1 VTGTIAPQ
9 VAGQGSSPAE
19 GPASPR
25 LTVVIVSYECRE
37 LLRSCLESLA
47 TQAAEVDA
55 HVVVVDN
62 ASSDGTVEMVRA
74 SFPWVTLV
82 ANPHNDGFG
91 RACNIALRQVETG
104 HVLLLNPD
112 TVLPEHGLA
121 TALQALDE
129 RPSVGILGVRLVQLD
144 GAVDHA
150 SRRQIPTP
158 ASSLAYLLKLRRAGS
173 RTAYTDPTAF
183 DTEGVV
189 GAVNG
194 AFMLMRDQ
202 AFREVGGFDED
213 FWMYGEDLD
222 LCLRTTQAG
231 WDVHYWPGLEVVHV
245 KGGSSG
251 RARTF
256 RVNQAFHHAMWLFF
270 RKHQAK
276 AYGPVVTGLVAI
288 GIAGKFVLSVL
299 RSALVRG
306 LRRASSPT
314 TTTKASAQ

>member
-1 VTGTIAPQ
+1 VTGTIAPRA
-9 VAGQGSSPAE
+9 AGQT
-19 GPASPR
+19 GPAAAEPAAPR

-37 LLRSCLESLA
+37 LLRDCLASLA

-62 ASSDGTVEMVRA
+62 ASGDGTQDMVRA
-74 SFPWVTLV
+74 DFPWVTLI
-82 ANPHNDGFG
+82 ANPENEGFG
-91 RACNIALRQVETG
+91 RACNVALRLVRAG

-112 TVLPEHGLA
+112 TVLPADGLA
-121 TALQALDE
+121 RSLQALED
-129 RPSVGILGVRLVQLD
+129 RPSVGILGVRLVQRD
-144 GAVDHA
+144 GTVDHA

-158 ASSLAYLLKLRRAGS
+158 ASSLAYLLKLRRPGS

-202 AFREVGGFDED
+202 AFEQVGGFDED

-231 WDVHYWPGLEVVHV
+231 WDVHYWPGLEVLHV

-256 RVNQAFHHAMWLFF
+256 RVNKAFHSAMWLFYA
-270 RKHQAK
+270 KHQRAT
-276 AYGPVVTGLVAI
+276 YGPLVTALVAV
-288 GIAGKFVLSVL
+288 GIAGKFALSVL
-299 RSALVRG
+299 RSTLLRAVRR
-306 LRRASSPT
+306 LTPT
-314 TTTKASAQ
+314 TTTKATAQ